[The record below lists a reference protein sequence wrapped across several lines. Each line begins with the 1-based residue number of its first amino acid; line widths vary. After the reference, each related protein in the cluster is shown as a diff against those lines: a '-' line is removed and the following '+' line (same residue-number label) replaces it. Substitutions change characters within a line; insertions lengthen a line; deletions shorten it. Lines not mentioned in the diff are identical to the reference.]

1 MSEPEANEAPEAHTA
16 DSAASRLFD
25 LRMIIA
31 VLFTIYGVVLV
42 ILGFTSTSDEDIAR
56 AGDINLNLWAGA
68 GMLVVAALFGTW
80 VLLRPLRLPTA
91 EELEA
96 APDTGRPAH

>member
-1 MSEPEANEAPEAHTA
+1 MSEPEVRAA

-25 LRMIIA
+25 LRMVIA
-31 VLFTIYGVVLV
+31 VLFTIYGIVLV
-42 ILGFTSTSDEDIAR
+42 ILGFTSTTDADIAR
-56 AGDINLNLWAGA
+56 AGDINLNLWAGV

-96 APDTGRPAH
+96 APDAGRPAH